1 MLTITENA
9 RDYVRQIPSQPL
21 LPSTAGLRISSPQA
35 AVTQLTVRIEQEPH
49 RGDKVFDYDGARI
62 FLGPN
67 ALDAVRGKML
77 DAVLD
82 DSGRIQF
89 QLTPQ
94 AMAVSDA
101 QVA

>member
-1 MLTITENA
+1 
-9 RDYVRQIPSQPL
+9 
-21 LPSTAGLRISSPQA
+21 
-35 AVTQLTVRIEQEPH
+35 
-49 RGDKVFDYDGARI
+49 
-62 FLGPN
+62 
-67 ALDAVRGKML
+67 ML

-94 AMAVSDA
+94 AMAVADA

>member
-1 MLTITENA
+1 MLSLNTKGEKHGIQRTTEGAPRENGGP
-9 RDYVRQIPSQPL
+9 RGHRQDRTPRQ
-21 LPSTAGLRISSPQA
+21 
-35 AVTQLTVRIEQEPH
+35 PH

-94 AMAVSDA
+94 AMAVADA